1 MNSANT
7 HNRQRQHREVPIEFY
22 EDGPRGERARLV
34 FSVAAVALDDV
45 ETDARNKAVEA
56 AEKAS

>member
-1 MNSANT
+1 MNT
-7 HNRQRQHREVPIEFY
+7 QHSPREVPIEFY

-34 FSVAAVALDDV
+34 FSVAAVALDNV
-45 ETDARNKAVEA
+45 ETDARNKAAAA